1 MVSVERQENL
11 PQKNRE
17 KEILMNLKT
26 TYAAKLTENLT
37 LTQIW
42 DKTFPQSD
50 KVDHA
55 KVQFVNRFGITLAAD
70 LYMPKDATENMPA
83 IAVASPY
90 GATKEQSGGLYAQ
103 TMAERGY
110 VTLVFDPSF
119 TGESGGSVRNISAA
133 DINLDD
139 FASAIDYLEAL
150 EVVDANRIGI
160 LGICGWGC
168 YTFPL
173 AAMDTRVK
181 AVVSSTMGAFDTF
194 ATGDERIE
202 GRRALNE
209 LRSQLAQG
217 QELDRLITVPDI
229 DENSPEFMKD
239 YYGYYRT
246 DRGFHER
253 SINSGL
259 GWNPTTSLSHYTNDI
274 YAYANE
280 VKQPCLLVH
289 GDQAWSY
296 QQSVMMM
303 DRLTNV
309 ADKELYTIEGATHC
323 DLYDGGDNNYI
334 PFDKIEDFFNK
345 HL

>member
-1 MVSVERQENL
+1 
-11 PQKNRE
+11 
-17 KEILMNLKT
+17 MNLNT
-26 TYAAKLTENLT
+26 TYAVKLTENLT

-42 DKTFPQSD
+42 DKTFPLSD

-55 KVQFVNRFGITLAAD
+55 KVQFVNRYGITLAGD
-70 LYMPKDATENMPA
+70 LYMPKDTGAGLPA

-119 TGESGGSVRNISAA
+119 TGESGGAVRNISSP

-150 EVVDANRIGI
+150 EAVDANRIGI
-160 LGICGWGC
+160 LGVCGWGC

-181 AVVSSTMGAFDTF
+181 AVVSSTMGVFDTF
-194 ATGDERIE
+194 SNGSERVE
-202 GRRALNE
+202 GRRSLNG

-217 QELDRLITVPDI
+217 QDLPPMITVPDI
-229 DENSPEFMKD
+229 DEDSPEFMKD

-253 SINSGL
+253 SINSGQ
-259 GWNPTTSLSHYTNDI
+259 GWNPTTSLSHWTNDI
-274 YAYANE
+274 YAFADE
-280 VKQPCLLVH
+280 VTQPCLLVH

-296 QQSVMMM
+296 QQSVLMM

-309 ADKELYTIEGATHC
+309 ENKELLTIKGATHC

-334 PFDKIEDFFNK
+334 PFDAIEKFFNAN
-345 HL
+345 L